1 MQSPGS
7 VEEHRASRLR
17 RDKGQGCPFFGSFLW
32 ANKEMNR
39 RIKFIRITVIMR
51 SSKFKNL
58 KEKPAIPRSDD
69 LWQTMIRTG
78 ELGRHPVHFFTN
90 TASTNDLAL
99 ALSNTGAPDAT
110 LVVADSQSAG
120 RGRLV
125 DRVWHSPPGTG
136 LYFSLI
142 LRPRLAPYDFPKLT
156 LAAGLA
162 LCKALESH
170 THCHPGLK
178 WPNDL
183 YLHGKKCGGIL
194 SETQAVAGAG
204 QTAVVIGI
212 GLNVNTP
219 SESFSGELLTKA
231 TSLLAETGTYH
242 DRGPLLVALLAE
254 LDLVVARLEQGDF
267 FNILAEWR
275 QRDIHA
281 GLEVSWVN
289 NQGKI
294 ITGISLGPDE
304 EGLLHIRDAQG
315 QSHSVISGDIS
326 LAHQ

>member
-1 MQSPGS
+1 MPCPY
-7 VEEHRASRLR
+7 
-17 RDKGQGCPFFGSFLW
+17 RD
-32 ANKEMNR
+32 NH
-39 RIKFIRITVIMR
+39 
-51 SSKFKNL
+51 NL
-58 KEKPAIPRSDD
+58 KTWKRISLYIMSDN
-69 LWQTMIRTG
+69 LWKTMIQTG
-78 ELGRHPVHFFTN
+78 ELGHHPVHFFLCTG
-90 TASTNDLAL
+90 STNDLAM
-99 ALSNTGAPDAT
+99 ALCNTGAPDAT

-120 RGRLV
+120 RGRLAG
-125 DRVWHSPPGTG
+125 RTWHSPPGTG

-142 LRPRLAPYDFPKLT
+142 LRPRLAPHDLPKLT

-162 LCKALESH
+162 LCRALESH
-170 THCHPGLK
+170 THCQPGLK

-183 YLHGKKCGGIL
+183 FLRGKKCGGIL

-219 SESFSGELLTKA
+219 AAAFPDELKAKA
-231 TSLLAETGTYH
+231 TSLLAETGTCH
-242 DRGPLLVALLAE
+242 DRGPLLAAILTE

-267 FNILAEWR
+267 RGILTEWR

-281 GLEVSWVN
+281 GLQVSWVN

-315 QSHSVISGDIS
+315 QSHSVISGDVA